1 MLSTYNHFRVK
12 YELMLIEKNEW
23 KIDCRYIFNKII
35 KISRLFKVQ
44 MYKFAMSRNIIC
56 YLQLIFF

>member
-35 KISRLFKVQ
+35 KKSCVCSKI
-44 MYKFAMSRNIIC
+44 
-56 YLQLIFF
+56 

>member
-23 KIDCRYIFNKII
+23 KIDCRYIFNKLI
-35 KISRLFKVQ
+35 KIT
-44 MYKFAMSRNIIC
+44 YKCIN
-56 YLQLIFF
+56 LQCVEILYVTFS